1 MPYYIGNIGKLRSCE
16 MLRESYIL
24 LLEPLHKEG
33 QLLILLHPNLRR
45 GSPVTASWHRQLI
58 WRTHSVALFREA
70 TLHLFCFPM
79 IFGVIEIHCPLSAS
93 LQWCNI
99 SFFLLQMIFWVTGWA
114 FSNGIG
120 DWDKQPSPFWERQLD
135 IFKWYFVELRLT
147 SHFLWSFFFFGWYFE
162 WRVCQMLIWAFWRE
176 QVRWRSHSVFLLLS
190 PLRWWGP
197 DGNQDKVEIQ
207 EKEQFEKDW
216 NKYFTSH

>member
-1 MPYYIGNIGKLRSCE
+1 MP
-16 MLRESYIL
+16 RESYIL

-114 FSNGIG
+114 SSNGIG
-120 DWDKQPSPFWERQLD
+120 NILRQTTKSVLREA
-135 IFKWYFVELRLT
+135 IWYFQMIFRGIEINNPLSLEM
-147 SHFLWSFFFFGWYFE
+147 LSFWVLF
-162 WRVCQMLIWAFWRE
+162 
-176 QVRWRSHSVFLLLS
+176 
-190 PLRWWGP
+190 
-197 DGNQDKVEIQ
+197 
-207 EKEQFEKDW
+207 
-216 NKYFTSH
+216 

>member
-1 MPYYIGNIGKLRSCE
+1 MWLFSEKQLYIFFLS
-16 MLRESYIL
+16 
-24 LLEPLHKEG
+24 
-33 QLLILLHPNLRR
+33 
-45 GSPVTASWHRQLI
+45 
-58 WRTHSVALFREA
+58 
-70 TLHLFCFPM
+70 PM

-147 SHFLWSFFFFGWYFE
+147 SHFLWSFFFLSF
-162 WRVCQMLIWAFWRE
+162 L
-176 QVRWRSHSVFLLLS
+176 VFLSSFVTFAVVGTWWKPRQGWNTGERKVWKGLKQVLHESLGLGVVLEALNDNTKILS
-190 PLRWWGP
+190 DTNTETFFPIANFPKPRLFSKTKFFRNRNRDFFPKPNFPKPKPSKIG
-197 DGNQDKVEIQ
+197 KR
-207 EKEQFEKDW
+207 FETEMSISDPEW
-216 NKYFTSH
+216 LH